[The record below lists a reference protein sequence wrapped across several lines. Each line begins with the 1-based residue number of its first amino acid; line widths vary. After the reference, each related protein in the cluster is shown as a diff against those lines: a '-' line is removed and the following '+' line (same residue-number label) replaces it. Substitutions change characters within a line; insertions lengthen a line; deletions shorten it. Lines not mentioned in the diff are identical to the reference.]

1 VINRIRAGLAANPLA
16 VDTAIALG
24 LTALSV
30 LTIAGGAEDAGSRA
44 PLSVALLLLET
55 LPLVFRRRW
64 PVAVLAVTLAA
75 TLGHAFLADT
85 ENLNESLGV
94 LVALFTVADRRERR
108 VSIAALLVVM
118 ASFASLFVIKLG
130 VPTALAGMI
139 QTMLGVV
146 AVWALGDWAG
156 TRRRYGD
163 AIEEN
168 ARLQDAERAER
179 SKRAVQDE
187 RDRIARELHDIVTH
201 HVSVIV
207 IQAGAGLSALERR
220 PEQSKLALEAID
232 RTSRAA
238 LTDMRRML
246 GILGEATTGEDS
258 REPVP
263 GLGRLGQLI
272 EEVRSAGLPVELAVT
287 GTPRPL
293 DAGVELSAY
302 RIVQE
307 ALTNTLKHARDARA
321 RVTLGYQPRALDVEV
336 RDEGGSGRRDLGE
349 ATAGGR
355 GLVGMRERVAIYD
368 GTFEAGPIPGG
379 FRVHARLPVEPDPVA
394 GA

>member
-1 VINRIRAGLAANPLA
+1 MIKRIRAGLAANPLA

-30 LTIAGGAEDAGSRA
+30 LTVAGGAEDAGSRA

-64 PVAVLAVTLAA
+64 PVPVLVVTLSA
-75 TLGHAFLADT
+75 TLVHAFLADT
-85 ENLNESLGV
+85 ENLSESFGV
-94 LVALFTVADRRERR
+94 LVALFTVADRRDRR
-108 VSIAALLVVM
+108 VSVAGLILVT
-118 ASFASLFVIKLG
+118 ASFAVLFVVKVGI
-130 VPTALAGMI
+130 PTALAGLI
-139 QTMLGVV
+139 QTMIAVG

-168 ARLQDAERAER
+168 ARLQEAERAER

-207 IQAGAGLSALERR
+207 IQAGAGLRALEGR
-220 PEQSKLALEAID
+220 PEQAKSALEAID

-246 GILGEATTGEDS
+246 GILGEPLPGADS

-263 GLGRLGQLI
+263 GLDRLGQLI
-272 EEVRSAGLPVELAVT
+272 EEVRAAGLPVELSVT
-287 GTPRPL
+287 GTKRPL

-321 RVTLGYQPRALDVEV
+321 RVFLGYEPRCLDVEV

-349 ATAGGR
+349 SAAGGR
-355 GLVGMRERVAIYD
+355 GLIGMRERVAIFD
-368 GTFEAGPIPGG
+368 GDFEAGAIPGG
-379 FRVHARLPVEPDPVA
+379 FRVHARLPIDPDPVA

>member
-30 LTIAGGAEDAGSRA
+30 LTVAGGAEDAGSRA

-55 LPLVFRRRW
+55 LPLIFRRRW
-64 PVAVLAVTLAA
+64 PIPVLAVTLGA

-85 ENLNESLGV
+85 ENLNESIGV
-94 LVALFTVADRRERR
+94 LVALFTVADRERRR
-108 VSIAALLVVM
+108 VSIAALVVVA
-118 ASFASLFVIKLG
+118 ASFASIFVVKLW
-130 VPTALAGMI
+130 VPAALAGMI
-139 QTMLGVV
+139 QTVLTVV
-146 AVWALGDWAG
+146 AVWALGDWVG

-168 ARLQDAERAER
+168 ARLQEAERSER

-207 IQAGAGLSALERR
+207 IQAGAGLTALERR

-246 GILGEATTGEDS
+246 GILGEATTGDS

-263 GLGRLGQLI
+263 GLSRLGQLI
-272 EEVRSAGLPVELAVT
+272 EEVRSAGLPVELSVT
-287 GTPRPL
+287 GTPRTL

-321 RVTLGYQPRALDVEV
+321 RVTLGYEPRALDVDV

-349 ATAGGR
+349 ATPGGR

-368 GTFEAGPIPGG
+368 GEFEAGAVPGG
-379 FRVHARLPVEPDPVA
+379 FRVHARLPLDPDPAA